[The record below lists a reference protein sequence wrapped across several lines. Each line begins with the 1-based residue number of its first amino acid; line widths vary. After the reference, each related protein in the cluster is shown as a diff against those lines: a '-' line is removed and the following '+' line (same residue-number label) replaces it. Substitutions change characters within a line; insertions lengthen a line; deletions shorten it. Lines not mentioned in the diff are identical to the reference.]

1 MSNEIELAYQPTLPD
16 KMAFAKALAQ
26 AGMIPRVYQGAP
38 ANVLVAI
45 EFGEAL
51 GIKPIVAINEIN
63 VINGTPS
70 PSASLMASLAR
81 NAGHKVRVTGDEES
95 AKCEIVRADD
105 PEYTHTATWT
115 MAKAKSAGLWG
126 KGHWSKD
133 PATMLKWR
141 AISECVRFACS
152 EVLGGLKYTPDE
164 VLNFDTPA
172 QPPQQAQSSRPR
184 TISEALAP
192 VPDPE
197 PETAEVVTVDVESLL
212 TAVEEASSTDV
223 LRELWKETV
232 NLTAG
237 AKEDVRALIQ
247 ARLKALED
255 AQKTAEAEP
264 EQPTLD
270 AEIVDDAETAG
281 AA

>member
-1 MSNEIELAYQPTLPD
+1 MSINEIALANQPSLPE
-16 KMAFAKALAQ
+16 KMEFAKALAQ

-81 NAGHKVRVTGDEES
+81 NAGHKVRVTGDASS
-95 AKCEIVRADD
+95 ATCEIVRVDD

-115 MAKAKSAGLWG
+115 QAKAQSAGLWG
-126 KGHWSKD
+126 KGHWGKD

-164 VLNFDTPA
+164 IENFDTPA
-172 QPPQQAQSSRPR
+172 QSRTQQVSSSRSASDR
-184 TISEALAP
+184 FDEK
-192 VPDPE
+192 
-197 PETAEVVTVDVESLL
+197 TAATEDLTVVVDVDSLMAAIEKCSTIKELESCYEQSLEL
-212 TAVEEASSTDV
+212 PPHNRSVVWARIKELKADILALEEAGQVS
-223 LRELWKETV
+223 
-232 NLTAG
+232 
-237 AKEDVRALIQ
+237 
-247 ARLKALED
+247 
-255 AQKTAEAEP
+255 EP

-270 AEIVDDAETAG
+270 AEIVEEPGEVAS
-281 AA
+281 